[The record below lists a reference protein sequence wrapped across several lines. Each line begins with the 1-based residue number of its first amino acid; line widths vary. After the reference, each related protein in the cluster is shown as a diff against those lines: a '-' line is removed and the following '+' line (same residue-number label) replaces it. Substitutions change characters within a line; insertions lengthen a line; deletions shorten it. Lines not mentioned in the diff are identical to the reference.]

1 MSIRL
6 MGGISSSIPAAFG
19 TEGRPFAAR
28 SCSHCFSPI
37 QSYPIPPSRSMSHDF
52 TSGVFLHGERA
63 THGLSTLLQDSLLA
77 EDAFRRAG
85 NIHVSVYVLVGE
97 RLPG

>member
-1 MSIRL
+1 
-6 MGGISSSIPAAFG
+6 
-19 TEGRPFAAR
+19 
-28 SCSHCFSPI
+28 
-37 QSYPIPPSRSMSHDF
+37 MSHDF

-63 THGLSTLLQDSLLA
+63 THGFSTLLQGSLLA